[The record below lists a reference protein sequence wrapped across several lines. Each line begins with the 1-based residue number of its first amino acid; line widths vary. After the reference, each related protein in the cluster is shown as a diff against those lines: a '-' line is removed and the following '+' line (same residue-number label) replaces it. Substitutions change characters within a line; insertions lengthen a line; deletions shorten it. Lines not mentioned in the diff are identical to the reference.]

1 MAPIDVDNPETWPP
15 QIHYM
20 TSAWAKQCAGR
31 TRYTNDLPLALELEV
46 PFRKELAGHL
56 VRAYH
61 YTKLLPHEKQMIQ
74 RQGLRMLTAS
84 LLDERIEAGV
94 VAGTISPEEASGL
107 RASHVFAAGEEQ
119 HREGQICL
127 VLSHRLFKRDP
138 GACLPLLESWGGE
151 GLYMSSLSMPFRSR
165 LEEIGTPTR
174 VTALVALEDSN
185 KHQIYP
191 SLHKLFVGSLLRLD
205 YLGADVFYRSPIPPE
220 HIEEMEDVENIS
232 QYR

>member
-20 TSAWAKQCAGR
+20 ASAWAKQCAGR
-31 TRYTNDLPLALELEV
+31 TRYTNDLPLALELEA
-46 PFRKELAGHL
+46 PFRQELAGHL

-84 LLDERIEAGV
+84 LLEERMEAGV
-94 VAGTISPEEASGL
+94 KAGKISSDEA
-107 RASHVFAAGEEQ
+107 RCFRDSHVFAAGEEQ
-119 HREGQICL
+119 HREGQVCL
-127 VLSHRLFKRDP
+127 VLSQRLFDRDP

-151 GLYMSSLSMPFRSR
+151 CLYMSSLSVPFRSR
-165 LEEIGTPTR
+165 LQEIGSPTR
-174 VTALVALEDSN
+174 VTALLALEDST

-191 SLHKLFVGSLLRLD
+191 SLHKLFVGSLLGLD
-205 YLGADVFYRSPIPPE
+205 DLGADVFYRAPIPPE
-220 HIEEMEDVENIS
+220 HIEHIEEVDNIG